1 MTGRLCR
8 VGILAAIL
16 SGSAIPGYP
25 ADDYF
30 KIDNRDNVQYTVYIF
45 ENSMTGKAPGIYHNT
60 TRQFYVLSHYRVV
73 VPAGKSVGFDTAWI
87 KAKINNRYD
96 HIYKLVLEG
105 GGTPNRDIPVRTIQA
120 GPRFAYDFL
129 ETPDTEEFAPERN
142 WYGLHAP
149 CTIVIK
155 DKALTLSPR

>member
-1 MTGRLCR
+1 
-8 VGILAAIL
+8 
-16 SGSAIPGYP
+16 
-25 ADDYF
+25 
-30 KIDNRDNVQYTVYIF
+30 
-45 ENSMTGKAPGIYHNT
+45 
-60 TRQFYVLSHYRVV
+60 